1 MDNRSL
7 NEYAQSLIEIMP
19 EVVRGLWKREINE
32 LTSGT
37 ITPPQI
43 FILIY
48 LNKMKELRM
57 TDVARYLSVTTAA
70 ATGLVERLVKSGY
83 VQRVYDPSDR
93 RIIKVKLTPKGIGVV
108 KKIIVNKV
116 SRIKEVFGKLS
127 ASDREDYLRVLTR
140 IKDFLEQEQ

>member
-1 MDNRSL
+1 MDNRPL

-32 LTSGT
+32 LTSGS

-48 LNKMKELRM
+48 LNKMGELRM

-70 ATGLVERLVKSGY
+70 ATGLVERLVKGGY
-83 VQRVYDPSDR
+83 VQRVYDPADR
-93 RIIKVKLTPKGIGVV
+93 RIIKVKLTPKGIDVV

-116 SRIKEVFGKLS
+116 ARIKEVFGKMS
-127 ASDREDYLRVLTR
+127 ARDREDYLRILTR
-140 IKDFLEQEQ
+140 VKDIIEQES

>member
-1 MDNRSL
+1 MDSRPL

-19 EVVRGLWKREINE
+19 EVIRGLWKREINE

-48 LNKMKELRM
+48 LNKMNELRM
-57 TDVARYLSVTTAA
+57 TDIARYLSVTTAA
-70 ATGLVERLVKSGY
+70 ATGLVERLVKGGY
-83 VQRVYDPSDR
+83 VQRVYDPADR
-93 RIIKVKLTPKGIGVV
+93 RIIKVRLTAKGIDLV

-127 ASDREDYLRVLTR
+127 AGDREDYLRVLTR
-140 IKDFLEQEQ
+140 VKGVLEQEQ

>member
-1 MDNRSL
+1 MDSGPL

-43 FILIY
+43 FIMIY
-48 LNKMKELRM
+48 LNKTGELRM
-57 TDVARYLSVTTAA
+57 KEVARYLSVTTAA

-93 RIIKVKLTPKGIGVV
+93 RIIKVKLTTKGIGVV

-116 SRIKEVFGKLS
+116 SRIKEVFGKLP
-127 ASDREDYLRVLTR
+127 AGDREDYLRVLTR
-140 IKDFLEQEQ
+140 IKNILDQEQ

>member
-1 MDNRSL
+1 MDNRPL

-19 EVVRGLWKREINE
+19 EVIRGLWKREINE
-32 LTSGT
+32 LTSGS

-48 LNKMKELRM
+48 LNKTGELRM

-70 ATGLVERLVKSGY
+70 ATGLVDRLVKADY
-83 VQRVYDPSDR
+83 VQRVYDPADR
-93 RIIKVKLTPKGIGVV
+93 RIIKVKLTGKGSDLV

-116 SRIKEVFGKLS
+116 SRIREVFSKLP
-127 ASDREDYLRVLTR
+127 AGDREDYLRVLTR
-140 IKDFLEQEQ
+140 IKNILDQEQ